1 MGRGV
6 LRPDLAASVL
16 RLDRHKPAD
25 ALAPF
30 VDYYWIVR
38 WDLRGQPPYE
48 QTILPHPNVNLV
60 FEASGAGIFGVDRRL
75 FTRSLSGLGLG
86 FGVRFA
92 AGGFRP
98 FWQAPISQLTDR
110 VVPAARLFGPR
121 AEKTRQAVMGS
132 CDADDGVM
140 IGYAEAL
147 LHSVLPERDPLAE
160 QAAALVSRITD
171 DPGLRRVDQLAAS
184 SGITPRTLQR
194 LFADYVGVSPKW
206 VMRRARLHEA
216 AERADSGE
224 PVDWAALA
232 SDLGYADQAHLTR
245 DFTVTIGVPPT
256 RYAAAPL
263 FAGIVLSLSGGRP
276 RAPSRA
282 ALMSFLTSAGWE
294 RICPGV
300 KRSTTIWYLAIRR
313 PRTRVLAW
321 SSGEVCHSRESTS
334 TAIPSSGHQASGRAT
349 KFPCSSYS
357 DGLNSGMGSPDL
369 ASRSLRSPSA
379 ADLIPSAT
387 SASASR
393 NSTEPLAGPWL
404 SSVARVFIVHVSR

>member
-6 LRPDLAASVL
+6 LRPDLAASVI

-38 WDLRGQPPYE
+38 WDLRGQPPHE
-48 QTILPHPNVNLV
+48 QTVLPHPNVHLV

-75 FTRSLSGLGLG
+75 FTRTLSGLGLG

-121 AEKTRQAVMGS
+121 AEKTRQAIMGS
-132 CDADDGVM
+132 GAFDDDDGQM
-140 IGYAEAL
+140 TGFAEAL
-147 LHSVLPERDPLAE
+147 LTLVLPERDPLAE

-171 DPGLRRVDQLAAS
+171 DPGLRRVDQLSAE
-184 SGITPRTLQR
+184 SGMTARSLQR

-263 FAGIVLSLSGGRP
+263 FDPAAGIVFSFVSGRP
-276 RAPSRA
+276 WAPSRA

-294 RICPGV
+294 RICRGV

-313 PRTRVLAW
+313 PR
-321 SSGEVCHSRESTS
+321 
-334 TAIPSSGHQASGRAT
+334 AS
-349 KFPCSSYS
+349 
-357 DGLNSGMGSPDL
+357 
-369 ASRSLRSPSA
+369 
-379 ADLIPSAT
+379 
-387 SASASR
+387 
-393 NSTEPLAGPWL
+393 
-404 SSVARVFIVHVSR
+404 VFA

>member
-6 LRPDLAASVL
+6 LRPDLAASVI
-16 RLDRHKPAD
+16 RLDRHQPTD

-30 VDYYWIVR
+30 VDFYWIVR
-38 WDLRGQPPYE
+38 WDLRGQPPHE
-48 QTILPHPNVNLV
+48 QTVLPHPNVHLV

-86 FGVRFA
+86 FGVRFT

-110 VVPAARLFGPR
+110 VVSAARLFGPR
-121 AEKTRQAVMGS
+121 AETTRQAIMDDFDSGGFGV
-132 CDADDGVM
+132 DDGVM

-147 LHSVLPERDPLAE
+147 LLSVLPERDPLAG
-160 QAAALVSRITD
+160 QAAALVARITD

-184 SGITPRTLQR
+184 SRMTPRTLQR

-206 VMRRARLHEA
+206 VMRRTRLHDA
-216 AERADSGE
+216 AERADGGE
-224 PVDWAALA
+224 PVDWATLA

-245 DFTVTIGVPPT
+245 DFTVTIGVPPA

-263 FAGIVLSLSGGRP
+263 FTGIVFSLSSGRP
-276 RAPSRA
+276 WAPSRA

-294 RICPGV
+294 RICLGV

-313 PRTRVLAW
+313 PR
-321 SSGEVCHSRESTS
+321 
-334 TAIPSSGHQASGRAT
+334 AS
-349 KFPCSSYS
+349 
-357 DGLNSGMGSPDL
+357 
-369 ASRSLRSPSA
+369 
-379 ADLIPSAT
+379 
-387 SASASR
+387 
-393 NSTEPLAGPWL
+393 
-404 SSVARVFIVHVSR
+404 VFA

>member
-6 LRPDLAASVL
+6 LRPDLAATHL
-16 RLDRHKPAD
+16 RLDRHKPPD

-48 QTILPHPNVNLV
+48 QTVLPHPNVNLV

-86 FGVRFA
+86 FGIRFS

-121 AEKTRQAVMGS
+121 AEKTRQAIMAVGAF
-132 CDADDGVM
+132 DADDGQM

-147 LHSVLPERDPLAE
+147 LHSVRPERDPLAE

-171 DPGLRRVDQLAAS
+171 DPGLRRVDQLSAE
-184 SGITPRTLQR
+184 SGMTARSLQR

-263 FAGIVLSLSGGRP
+263 PRPLRYRAGTRAVRGGAVLWRMTSLVGTVT
-276 RAPSRA
+276 A
-282 ALMSFLTSAGWE
+282 
-294 RICPGV
+294 
-300 KRSTTIWYLAIRR
+300 RST
-313 PRTRVLAW
+313 
-321 SSGEVCHSRESTS
+321 SS
-334 TAIPSSGHQASGRAT
+334 
-349 KFPCSSYS
+349 PCSSPRTIWPARRPCWRT
-357 DGLNSGMGSPDL
+357 GWLTVV
-369 ASRSLRSPSA
+369 RSVS
-379 ADLIPSAT
+379 
-387 SASASR
+387 SAS
-393 NSTEPLAGPWL
+393 G
-404 SSVARVFIVHVSR
+404 